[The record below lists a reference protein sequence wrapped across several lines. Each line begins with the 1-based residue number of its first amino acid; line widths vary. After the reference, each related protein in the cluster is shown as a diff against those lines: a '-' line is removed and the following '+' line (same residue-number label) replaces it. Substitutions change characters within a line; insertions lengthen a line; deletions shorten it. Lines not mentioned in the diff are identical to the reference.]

1 MNARVLKVRASLLL
15 LLPPASPSIPADIG
29 LFGRETRPAAA
40 AIFVPVKRKNANF
53 CQFGL

>member
-1 MNARVLKVRASLLL
+1 MNARVLKVRASLL